1 MPTQAPLLKRGEFQN
16 VWFDRNLGKWRP
28 RHSKNTYGEAEM
40 QEQTENKDSM
50 YAAGG
55 MRSTKNKYNFKD
67 LQFSGSGG
75 GNERNNSKVAQ
86 TQIMASQGALV
97 EKQEAYIRIKKMLN
111 SVDPENFPEK
121 PLGDGD
127 DNDWSYILVWY
138 YTFDKPWLWASQAAK
153 VARSSPLKSKAFREH
168 FTMLKIDSQLDDV
181 GAAFRHLQ
189 QSLVGF
195 EKKLAE
201 LKRGPDGRELVTKK
215 EAKAI
220 FEPELDDKQ
229 ELKVKNIL
237 QRIKKKN
244 NKEFTNN
251 PILTE
256 QTEEDLGYV
265 TLYQSAFLDDGVI
278 KSSNN
283 RLVKKLEEL
292 REKSNEILF
301 KFIKKKESEKTKIT
315 EIEYTQNIF
324 RKQNGAVKVES
335 DNEFKD
341 LTDVKETKLIRVKE
355 LMQELGEKGNLT
367 EEQKKELFNEVHKQN
382 YEKKEGL
389 ADIMKTSLYYS
400 FVPAVTYLL
409 SSGFTYE
416 SFATAFGG
424 TLSAAAYN
432 YWNSPQ
438 VTIFL
443 KVAYLDATAATLHAL
458 ASYISSYA
466 LK

>member
-1 MPTQAPLLKRGEFQN
+1 
-16 VWFDRNLGKWRP
+16 
-28 RHSKNTYGEAEM
+28 
-40 QEQTENKDSM
+40 
-50 YAAGG
+50 
-55 MRSTKNKYNFKD
+55 
-67 LQFSGSGG
+67 
-75 GNERNNSKVAQ
+75 
-86 TQIMASQGALV
+86 MASETALI

-111 SVDPENFPEK
+111 SVDPENFPEM

-201 LKRGPDGRELVTKK
+201 LKSGPDGRQLVTEK
-215 EAKAI
+215 EARAI

-237 QRIKKKN
+237 QRIKKIKN
-244 NKEFTNN
+244 VENSNVEGALKTQ
-251 PILTE
+251 I
-256 QTEEDLGYV
+256 QKDLEYV

-283 RLVKKLEEL
+283 RLVQKLEEL
-292 REKSNEILF
+292 REKSNEILL
-301 KFIKKKESEKTKIT
+301 KFIEKNNSEETDIT
-315 EIEYTQNIF
+315 EIVYKQNNF
-324 RKQNGAVKVES
+324 RKQNGTVKVES
-335 DNEFKD
+335 D
-341 LTDVKETKLIRVKE
+341 KE
-355 LMQELGEKGNLT
+355 LKNLT
-367 EEQKKELFNEVHKQN
+367 NVSKDKLNGVKNLMNNISNNRDLGSDDEEKLYREIYKTE
-382 YEKKEGL
+382 YEKMEGAFESL
-389 ADIMKTSLYYS
+389 KTSLYYS
-400 FVPAVTYLL
+400 FVPVLTYLL

-416 SFATAFGG
+416 SIATALGG
-424 TLSAAAYN
+424 TAAGAAYN

-438 VTIFL
+438 ITIYL
-443 KVAYLDATAATLHAL
+443 KVAYLDATAANLHAL
-458 ASYISSYA
+458 ASFISSYK